1 MERILVIFLSHH
13 FTQEMDPITEN
24 VGDHREAKFPVFQPE
39 DQERELWGAKAQRKS
54 GGGAGEKSKS
64 VHAVLSILP
73 SYNNGGSTA
82 KALRIRL
89 CVDYHPGHH
98 TWGLNRTKML
108 RTKLELDPQPTQG
121 SLNLIRLTAKT
132 K

>member
-1 MERILVIFLSHH
+1 
-13 FTQEMDPITEN
+13 MDPITEN
-24 VGDHREAKFPVFQPE
+24 VGDNREAKFPVFQPE

-89 CVDYHPGHH
+89 C
-98 TWGLNRTKML
+98 GLPPRSPHLGPEQNKDV
-108 RTKLELDPQPTQG
+108 K
-121 SLNLIRLTAKT
+121 N
-132 K
+132 